1 LKTICGFIFR
11 ANKLKYAV
19 SIFLIAILSLTG
31 CAKTGVPTADVQN
44 EETSPTAE
52 SAVPD
57 QAFMKLENEFD
68 VRLGVFAIDTGTG
81 RTIAYRPD
89 ERFAYASTYKA
100 LAAGAML
107 LKSSTEELDKI
118 IAYSS
123 DDLVTYSPITEK
135 HVSTGM
141 TLREVSEAAIRYSDN
156 TAGNLLL
163 KKLGGPAGFET
174 ILKQIGDN
182 VTQADRY
189 ETELNEAVPGDDR
202 DSSTPKAL
210 ATTLHAFAVG
220 DALPAN
226 KRTIL
231 TEWLQGNKTGDEL
244 IRAGVPKGWAVG
256 DKSGAGKYG
265 TRNDIGIVWPPNGDP
280 VVMAIL
286 SSRDKQDA
294 QYDNS
299 LIAHAAKVTLDALMR
314 TANAPTR

>member
-1 LKTICGFIFR
+1 MFR
-11 ANKLKYAV
+11 TNKIKYIV
-19 SIFLIAILSLTG
+19 SIFLIAILLLTG
-31 CAKTGVPTADVQN
+31 CAQTGMPTADVQN
-44 EETSPTAE
+44 KETSPTAE
-52 SAVPD
+52 SAVTD
-57 QAFMKLENEFD
+57 QAFKQLENEFD
-68 VRLGVFAIDTGTG
+68 ARLGVFAIDTGTG

-89 ERFAYASTYKA
+89 ERFAYASTFKA
-100 LAAGAML
+100 LAAGAVL
-107 LKSSTEELDKI
+107 QKSSIEELDKI
-118 IAYSS
+118 IAYSI

-141 TLREVSEAAIRYSDN
+141 TLREVSEAAVRYSDN

-182 VTQADRY
+182 VTQAERY

-210 ATTLHAFAVG
+210 AASLHAFAVG

-226 KRTIL
+226 KRAIL
-231 TEWLQGNKTGDEL
+231 TDWMQGNATGDEL
-244 IRAGVPKGWAVG
+244 IRAGVPDGWAVG

-280 VVMAIL
+280 IAMAIL
-286 SSRDKQDA
+286 SSRDTQDA
-294 QYDNS
+294 DYDNS
-299 LIAHAAKVTLDALMR
+299 LIAQAAKVTLDALMR
-314 TANAPTR
+314 EP